1 MKISKIL
8 NESIIKISNA
18 IGISKRL
25 SYFEVEHLLMK
36 VLNSNRSYI
45 HAYSDKQLT
54 YDEKKY
60 FFLLLKK
67 RLSGKPLA
75 QILGYQDF
83 YDNKFFINDD
93 VLIPRAETELMLP
106 NIIKYGDSIFSKK
119 NNITV
124 VDAGAGSGC
133 IGLSIAKKRSYW
145 NVICIENSIKAIK
158 VLQLNN
164 NKLKL
169 KNTSIIK
176 SDWLLSVKTQSV
188 DIIISNPPYVA
199 SNSKEIDDNVKTYE
213 PSYALYAG
221 IDGLSSLSNI
231 IKQSKRV
238 LNKNGYLFL
247 ENGYNQSEEVR
258 KMLKKYNYKDI
269 NVMLDYNNIER
280 FTISQR

>member
-93 VLIPRAETELMLP
+93 
-106 NIIKYGDSIFSKK
+106 SKFK
-119 NNITV
+119 NV
-124 VDAGAGSGC
+124 
-133 IGLSIAKKRSYW
+133 
-145 NVICIENSIKAIK
+145 
-158 VLQLNN
+158 
-164 NKLKL
+164 
-169 KNTSIIK
+169 
-176 SDWLLSVKTQSV
+176 
-188 DIIISNPPYVA
+188 
-199 SNSKEIDDNVKTYE
+199 TY
-213 PSYALYAG
+213 
-221 IDGLSSLSNI
+221 
-231 IKQSKRV
+231 
-238 LNKNGYLFL
+238 
-247 ENGYNQSEEVR
+247 
-258 KMLKKYNYKDI
+258 
-269 NVMLDYNNIER
+269 
-280 FTISQR
+280 